1 MKLTNWKVLSMTA
14 LMAVAMAACNTSEAK
29 KEGKEVSAQ
38 TQQHQQEENHEH
50 EHEHEE
56 HASTRF
62 IVSSN
67 EKVIVFNDKFEEV
80 KHFEIGQAAFTLA
93 DSGRF
98 IFVRD
103 ATNKDS
109 YTLLD
114 SGIYVEDHG
123 NHDHPYNEE
132 PVLATS
138 EIEANKPAHMI
149 SHAGQTAI
157 FNDGSGKVDVFEN
170 DDIQI
175 RAEKR

>member
-114 SGIYVEDHG
+114 SELGMIEPGKPIYIKLPPNWKKIYE
-123 NHDHPYNEE
+123 
-132 PVLATS
+132 
-138 EIEANKPAHMI
+138 
-149 SHAGQTAI
+149 
-157 FNDGSGKVDVFEN
+157 
-170 DDIQI
+170 
-175 RAEKR
+175 